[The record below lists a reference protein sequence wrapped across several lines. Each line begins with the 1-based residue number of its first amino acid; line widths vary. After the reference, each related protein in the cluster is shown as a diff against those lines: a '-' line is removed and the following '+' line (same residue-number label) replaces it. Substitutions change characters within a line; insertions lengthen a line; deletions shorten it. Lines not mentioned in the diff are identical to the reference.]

1 MMARWL
7 RTKWTGYAMQ
17 RYVRFPRS
25 HHSHSIYQARYCH
38 LRNLLSEGQLKEGCL
53 TIDTHLLLLV
63 RAQKKY
69 SAFDC
74 TSLID
79 LIFFGFW
86 CFHCS
91 GLGRAPLGTRMGT
104 VSQSKVSGLPVTRFS
119 CSPARSY
126 LVYLVWQALDVQFPS
141 SFQKIWLDL
150 LIKLFLFSRKPY
162 TSQRTSTRRVW

>member
-1 MMARWL
+1 
-7 RTKWTGYAMQ
+7 
-17 RYVRFPRS
+17 
-25 HHSHSIYQARYCH
+25 
-38 LRNLLSEGQLKEGCL
+38 
-53 TIDTHLLLLV
+53 
-63 RAQKKY
+63 
-69 SAFDC
+69 
-74 TSLID
+74 
-79 LIFFGFW
+79 
-86 CFHCS
+86 
-91 GLGRAPLGTRMGT
+91 MGT